1 MVGYMVRVR
10 VLGDRSSNRS
20 GDRSGTEAFL
30 IAVIFLLKC
39 T

>member
-1 MVGYMVRVR
+1 MVGLMVRVR
-10 VLGDRSSNRS
+10 VLGDRSGNRS